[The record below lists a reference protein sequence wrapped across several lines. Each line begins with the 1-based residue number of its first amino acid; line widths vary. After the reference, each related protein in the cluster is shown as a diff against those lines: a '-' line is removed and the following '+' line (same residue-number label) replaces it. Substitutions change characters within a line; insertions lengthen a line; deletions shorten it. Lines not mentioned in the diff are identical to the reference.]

1 MASRKAPRDQQSEE
15 MELNMALTRRLLEG
29 LGVEGKTI
37 ESIIEAH
44 SETVSALKAERDK
57 YKEGAEKAADLQRQ
71 LEEAKA
77 DTSFA
82 DLQKKYDEL
91 VKSDQKLAKDLEA
104 ANASLGE
111 AREELDVTKGELEA
125 SQSKGSELEA
135 ANEDLTQRL
144 QAAEGE
150 RDGLRSEYDT
160 YKSGVESERTM
171 RAKASAYRKQVLEAA
186 GIAAPYI
193 DDVMGV
199 TKLDDIELDED
210 GRIAEPD
217 QMIESAREKWGSFIL
232 KTRTESPRVETPP
245 APTTEPSTIDG
256 AHERA
261 VQIARERHE
270 RLYGKS
276 EE

>member
-1 MASRKAPRDQQSEE
+1 
-15 MELNMALTRRLLEG
+15 MALTRRLLEG
-29 LGVEGKTI
+29 LGVEGKTV

-44 SETVSALKAERDK
+44 SETVNALKAERDK
-57 YKEGAEKAADLQRQ
+57 YKEGAERAADLQRQ

-82 DLQKKYDEL
+82 DLEKKYNEL
-91 VKSDQKLAKDLEA
+91 VKSDAKLAKDLEA
-104 ANASLGE
+104 ANAALGE
-111 AREELDVTKGELEA
+111 TREELDVTKGELETA
-125 SQSKGSELEA
+125 RSEGGELRT
-135 ANEDLTQRL
+135 ANEELTQKL

-150 RDGLRSEYDT
+150 RDGLRTEYDD

-193 DDVMGV
+193 EDVMGV
-199 TKLDDIELDED
+199 TKLDDIELGED
-210 GRIAEPD
+210 GKIAEPE
-217 QMIESAREKWGSFIL
+217 QMIESAKEKWSSFIL
-232 KTRTESPRVETPP
+232 KTRTEPSKVETPP
-245 APTTEPSTIDG
+245 APTTDPKTIDG

>member
-1 MASRKAPRDQQSEE
+1 MATRKAPRDQQSEE

-29 LGVEGKTI
+29 LGVEGKTV

-44 SETVSALKAERDK
+44 SETVNALKAERDK
-57 YKEGAEKAADLQRQ
+57 YREGAERAADLQKQ

-82 DLQKKYDEL
+82 DLKKEYDKL
-91 VKSDQKLAKDLEA
+91 VKSEAKLAKDLEE
-104 ANASLGE
+104 ANATLGE
-111 AREELDVTKGELEA
+111 TREELDVTKGELEA
-125 SQSKGSELEA
+125 SQAEGSELKA
-135 ANEDLTQRL
+135 ANEDLTQKL

-150 RDGLRSEYDT
+150 RDGLRTEYDD
-160 YKSGVESERTM
+160 YKSGVESERTLQ
-171 RAKASAYRKQVLEAA
+171 AKASAYRKQVLEAA

-193 DDVMGV
+193 EDVMGV
-199 TKLDDIELDED
+199 TKLDGIELDED
-210 GRIAEPD
+210 GKVTNLD
-217 QMIESAREKWGSFIL
+217 DLIESAKGKWGNFIL
-232 KTRTESPRVETPP
+232 KTRTDKPKVETPP
-245 APTTEPSTIDG
+245 APSTEPNKIDG

>member
-1 MASRKAPRDQQSEE
+1 MATRKGTRDHQSEG

-29 LGVEGKTI
+29 LGVEGKTV

-44 SETVSALKAERDK
+44 SETVNALKAERDK
-57 YKEGAEKAADLQRQ
+57 YKGDAERAADLQRQ

-82 DLQKKYDEL
+82 DLKKKYEAL
-91 VKSDQKLAKDLEA
+91 VKSDEKLTKDLEA
-104 ANASLGE
+104 ANAALGQ
-111 AREELDVTKGELEA
+111 AREELDVTKGELETA
-125 SQSKGSELEA
+125 RNEGGELKT
-135 ANEDLTQRL
+135 ANEELTQKL
-144 QAAEGE
+144 QTAESE
-150 RDGLRSEYDT
+150 RDGLRTEYDD

-171 RAKASAYRKQVLEAA
+171 LAKASAYRKQVLEAA

-199 TKLDDIELDED
+199 TKLDDMELDED
-210 GRIAEPD
+210 GKLTNLDE
-217 QMIESAREKWGSFIL
+217 MIDSAKEKWGNFIL
-232 KTRTESPRVETPP
+232 KTRTEPSRVETPP
-245 APTTEPSTIDG
+245 APKASSNKIDG

-261 VQIARERHE
+261 LQIARERHE

>member
-1 MASRKAPRDQQSEE
+1 MATRKAPRDQQSEG

-29 LGVEGKTI
+29 LGVEGKTV

-44 SETVSALKAERDK
+44 SETVNALKAERDK
-57 YKEGAEKAADLQRQ
+57 YKEGAEKAADLQKQ

-82 DLQKKYDEL
+82 DLKKEYDKL
-91 VKSDQKLAKDLEA
+91 VKSEAKLTKDLEE
-104 ANASLGE
+104 ANAALGE
-111 AREELDVTKGELEA
+111 TREELDVTKGELET
-125 SQSKGSELEA
+125 SRTEGSELKA
-135 ANEDLTQRL
+135 ANDDLTQRL

-150 RDGLRSEYDT
+150 RDGLRTEYDN
-160 YKSGVESERTM
+160 YKSGVESERTLQ
-171 RAKASAYRKQVLEAA
+171 AKASAYRKQVLEAA

-193 DDVMGV
+193 EDVMGV
-199 TKLDDIELDED
+199 TKLDGIELDDD
-210 GRIAEPD
+210 GKVTNLD
-217 QMIESAREKWGSFIL
+217 DLIESAKGKWGNFIL
-232 KTRTESPRVETPP
+232 KTRTDSPKVETPP
-245 APTTEPSTIDG
+245 APSTKPNTIDG

>member
-1 MASRKAPRDQQSEE
+1 MATRKAPRDQQSEE

-29 LGVEGKTI
+29 LGVEGKTV

-44 SETVSALKAERDK
+44 TETVNALKAERDK
-57 YKEGAEKAADLQRQ
+57 YKEGAEKAADLQKQ

-82 DLQKKYDEL
+82 DLKKEYDNL
-91 VKSDQKLAKDLEA
+91 VKSEAKLTKDLEA
-104 ANASLGE
+104 ANTALGE
-111 AREELDVTKGELEA
+111 VREELDVTKGELET
-125 SQSKGSELEA
+125 SQAKGSELEA
-135 ANEDLTQRL
+135 ANEDLTQKL

-150 RDGLRSEYDT
+150 RDGLRTEYDE
-160 YKSGVESERTM
+160 YKSGVESERTT
-171 RAKASAYRKQVLEAA
+171 RTKASAYRKQVLEAA

-193 DDVMGV
+193 EDVMGV
-199 TKLDDIELDED
+199 TKLDNIELDED
-210 GRIAEPD
+210 GKITDLD
-217 QMIESAREKWGSFIL
+217 QMIESAKEKWGSFIL
-232 KTRTESPRVETPP
+232 KTRTNTPKVETPP
-245 APTTEPSTIDG
+245 APSTEPNKIDG